1 MQLNVHYYQY
11 WREWRMHTGAV
22 GLRTEGWEGHI
33 TKGKLPAQGIQTVLC
48 SHCCAICHVLYPV
61 TKYST
66 Q

>member
-1 MQLNVHYYQY
+1 MRYYQY
-11 WREWRMHTGAV
+11 WQEWRMHTGAV